1 MTGLSGA
8 TEKRLHWVFETSLWI
23 KALFAL
29 SEILAGVVAYFVP
42 TQVFLSI
49 VLRFTGNELTEDPHD
64 AVATFLMHAVQHLS
78 VGSQKFAA
86 IYLLAHGVVKLWLII
101 GLLRER
107 LWYFP
112 VSMVAFG
119 VFIAYQLYR
128 YTYTHS
134 IWLLLLSV
142 LDLGVIAL
150 TWHEY
155 RFIKQRMLERL
166 ASPADGAAT
175 IAHEDPCK

>member
-1 MTGLSGA
+1 MTPFSDT

-29 SEILAGVVAYFVP
+29 SEILAGVLAYFVP
-42 TQVFLSI
+42 THVFLSI
-49 VLRFTGNELTEDPHD
+49 VLRFSGNELTEDPHD
-64 AVATFLMHAVQHLS
+64 IVAGFLLHAVQHLS

-86 IYLLAHGVVKLWLII
+86 IYLLAHGIVKFWLIV

-112 VSMVAFG
+112 VSMVAFAL
-119 VFIAYQLYR
+119 FIAYQLYR

-134 IWLLLLSV
+134 IWLLLLSA
-142 LDLGVIAL
+142 LDLGVIVL

-155 RFIKQRMLERL
+155 RHVKQQVL
-166 ASPADGAAT
+166 ARSVPQ
-175 IAHEDPCK
+175 IQH

>member
-49 VLRFTGNELTEDPHD
+49 VLRFSGNELTEDPHD
-64 AVATFLMHAVQHLS
+64 VVARFLMHAVQHLS

-107 LWYFP
+107 LW
-112 VSMVAFG
+112 
-119 VFIAYQLYR
+119 
-128 YTYTHS
+128 
-134 IWLLLLSV
+134 
-142 LDLGVIAL
+142 
-150 TWHEY
+150 
-155 RFIKQRMLERL
+155 
-166 ASPADGAAT
+166 
-175 IAHEDPCK
+175 

>member
-1 MTGLSGA
+1 MTPFSDT

-29 SEILAGVVAYFVP
+29 SEILAGLAAYLVP
-42 TQVFLSI
+42 KQVFLSI
-49 VLRFTGNELTEDPHD
+49 VLRITGNEITEDPHD
-64 AVATFLMHAVQHLS
+64 VVAGFLLHAVQHLS
-78 VGSQKFAA
+78 VGSKEFAA
-86 IYLLAHGVVKLWLII
+86 VYLLAHGVIKLWLIV
-101 GLLRER
+101 GLMRER

-119 VFIAYQLYR
+119 LFIVYQLYR

-155 RFIKQRMLERL
+155 RYLQRRMPMRT
-166 ASPADGAAT
+166 A
-175 IAHEDPCK
+175 